1 MKVLLRED
9 VSGVGH
15 KGDLCEVSDG
25 YARNFLL
32 PRGLAMRATEGVDA
46 QAEGMRRAR
55 AIRDAQDREAAEEI
69 AKTLVS
75 KVLTITARA
84 SDEGRL
90 FGSIASTDV
99 AATVAEQTGVELDR
113 RQVVLDD
120 HIKDVGTHTVMARL
134 HADVEF
140 PLTVEVIA
148 E

>member
-1 MKVLLRED
+1 MKVLLRDD

-90 FGSIASTDV
+90 FGSIASADV
-99 AATVAEQTGVELDR
+99 AQAVVEQTGVELDR
-113 RQVVLDD
+113 RQIVLDE
-120 HIKDVGTHTVMARL
+120 HLKDVGTHTVMVRL
-134 HADVEF
+134 HTDVEF
-140 PLTVEVIA
+140 PLTVEVNA

>member
-1 MKVLLRED
+1 MKVLLRDD

-15 KGDLCEVSDG
+15 KGDICEVSDG

-75 KVLTITARA
+75 KVVTITARA

-99 AATVAEQTGVELDR
+99 ASAVVDQTGVELDR

-120 HIKDVGTHTVMARL
+120 HLKDVGTHTVMVRL
-134 HADVEF
+134 HPDVEF
-140 PLTVEVIA
+140 PLTVEVGA